1 MNNAKVKPDYKNMS
15 KEDFKV
21 ALAAASEVGQLKNE
35 DRKATVVGII
45 RHSRVVL
52 ANTGF
57 VSGASAPEA

>member
-1 MNNAKVKPDYKNMS
+1 MKDSKAKPDYKNMS

-35 DRKATVVGII
+35 DRKATVVGIV
-45 RHSRVVL
+45 RHTRVVL
-52 ANTGF
+52 ATTGL

>member
-1 MNNAKVKPDYKNMS
+1 MKDSKVKPDYKNMS

-35 DRKATVVGII
+35 DRKATVIGVV
-45 RHSRVVL
+45 RHTRVVL
-52 ANTGF
+52 ANTGL